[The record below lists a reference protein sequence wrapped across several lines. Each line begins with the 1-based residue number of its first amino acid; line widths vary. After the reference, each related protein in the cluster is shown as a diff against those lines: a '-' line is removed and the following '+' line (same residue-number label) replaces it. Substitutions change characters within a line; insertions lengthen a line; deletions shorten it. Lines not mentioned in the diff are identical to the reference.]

1 MRFTRLLN
9 TFCTLCAILLMAGCA
24 SEQPCP
30 PGPGEYT
37 RLVLSVDLGQGHRA
51 KPAAGFDNFDNE
63 DDKWGAPGE
72 NMEQLRIII
81 LDQAGNV
88 EHNNLYTTGSD
99 AVQAG
104 QYEFQVKRN
113 DTKTVIFLANEK
125 DYLLDE
131 EGMEIAGGTRSL
143 TRYMEQFPVN
153 SWMDTDAVRRLT
165 IALRQN
171 SPDGKGQSL
180 RTPLPISAIYTE
192 HIGNEDVTER
202 SYNLHRA
209 AVKYSFRIINNS
221 NTKHTLSGLRID
233 RIADREFLFPD
244 ARYETNAQGC
254 QVVKEYNV
262 PATSKEGEYE
272 ITGLSLQLPAH
283 MPQAVQAVAP
293 VYVPEGS
300 PGNEQAQR
308 VSISLDGVPLQIWK
322 DLKWHMPGE
331 DEASARPMADLPRN
345 SHVVVNITVNDHGI
359 DFIADVQPYAEII
372 VRPPFGL
379 DRDDEGNIIIE
390 RYPDGTYDVVID
402 NNRVRKDAD
411 DDEVL
416 KIFKDGTL
424 LCMTEVLKDYIHD
437 DGEVDYQYFFEKDA
451 SGGNMDII
459 RQTTTGGQYH
469 GGKDD
474 LVVADHEHD
483 TNDRPLFVLDKKG
496 DFYKVYYDTADGV
509 PELSPTDDDGAE
521 IIQAN
526 GFQFRDVL
534 DMHRYLGTYVVVKDG
549 NEELRYY
556 KDGSVL
562 DWETGVPETGTRST
576 SRATDKN
583 KIRKILNSM
592 RRGSLQPLRV
602 LNKHK

>member
-192 HIGNEDVTER
+192 HIGCLLYTSD
-202 SYNLHRA
+202 A
-209 AVKYSFRIINNS
+209 A
-221 NTKHTLSGLRID
+221 D
-233 RIADREFLFPD
+233 
-244 ARYETNAQGC
+244 
-254 QVVKEYNV
+254 
-262 PATSKEGEYE
+262 
-272 ITGLSLQLPAH
+272 
-283 MPQAVQAVAP
+283 
-293 VYVPEGS
+293 
-300 PGNEQAQR
+300 EQ
-308 VSISLDGVPLQIWK
+308 
-322 DLKWHMPGE
+322 
-331 DEASARPMADLPRN
+331 
-345 SHVVVNITVNDHGI
+345 
-359 DFIADVQPYAEII
+359 
-372 VRPPFGL
+372 
-379 DRDDEGNIIIE
+379 
-390 RYPDGTYDVVID
+390 
-402 NNRVRKDAD
+402 
-411 DDEVL
+411 
-416 KIFKDGTL
+416 
-424 LCMTEVLKDYIHD
+424 
-437 DGEVDYQYFFEKDA
+437 
-451 SGGNMDII
+451 
-459 RQTTTGGQYH
+459 
-469 GGKDD
+469 
-474 LVVADHEHD
+474 
-483 TNDRPLFVLDKKG
+483 
-496 DFYKVYYDTADGV
+496 
-509 PELSPTDDDGAE
+509 
-521 IIQAN
+521 
-526 GFQFRDVL
+526 
-534 DMHRYLGTYVVVKDG
+534 
-549 NEELRYY
+549 
-556 KDGSVL
+556 
-562 DWETGVPETGTRST
+562 
-576 SRATDKN
+576 
-583 KIRKILNSM
+583 
-592 RRGSLQPLRV
+592 
-602 LNKHK
+602 